1 MSFSALR
8 RYPARRRG
16 STAALF
22 FIPRRGARFRPL
34 QSEPARQ
41 RTANSSLQSSDRGYE
56 SGSTFSS
63 EAHVRAGPAG
73 LVLETKA
80 VPSAR
85 LGSAAKSQIIHTAS
99 DKGSDPNA
107 IAGLLS

>member
-8 RYPARRRG
+8 RYSARRES

-22 FIPRRGARFRPL
+22 FVPRRDARFHPP
-34 QSEPARQ
+34 QSAPARQ
-41 RTANSSLQSSDRGYE
+41 RTENSSLQNSDGGDE
-56 SGSTFSS
+56 LGQAFSS

-73 LVLETKA
+73 VVLETKA

-99 DKGSDPNA
+99 DYGSAPNA
-107 IAGLLS
+107 IAGL

>member
-8 RYPARRRG
+8 RYSARRQG

-22 FIPRRGARFRPL
+22 FVPRRGARFRSP

-41 RTANSSLQSSDRGYE
+41 RTENSPVQSSDGGYE